1 MVCFILSWQLFDGI
15 RWYYSLITYNVEVSS
30 MAKQT
35 NTPNNP
41 DDSRG
46 QRVQALP
53 GALNRTH

>member
-1 MVCFILSWQLFDGI
+1 
-15 RWYYSLITYNVEVSS
+15 